1 MKKNK
6 IRFKVISFIFVFI
19 SIVFISNLFFIQVV
33 NDDYKFSAK
42 NNVLRYEVQQPVR
55 GMIYDRNG
63 KLIVANVPSYDLML
77 IPREIHEKGIDTN
90 KFCQLINIKKT
101 EFIKKLK
108 EAEIYSSYKES
119 IFLKDINSEDA
130 SRIGEQL
137 YEFSGFY
144 LRKLT
149 MRDYPTNSATHAIGF
164 LGEVNTNKTKKD
176 KYYIKGDIHGV
187 SGIEASYEHELRGK
201 KGMSIKLVD
210 VHNRFQGKFQKGKF
224 DTLPL
229 TGKSI
234 TTTIDID
241 LQKYAEKLMKNKKG
255 AIVAIE
261 PASGEIL
268 SILSS
273 PNYDLNSL
281 IGRDRSKNYDSLKK
295 NIHKPLFNRA
305 ILGSYPPGS
314 PFKLINALIALQEKT
329 TNENIIYNCNG
340 VNGYSYGKKKYEYV
354 GCHPHKSNI
363 NLNSAIEI
371 SCNTYFCEMYNT
383 YFKKFKSSKDAYN
396 NWYNHVRSFGIG
408 EYLGTD
414 FISGS
419 SGKLPTSDYFNKL
432 YNKSWNANTIISMS
446 IGQGELLLT
455 PMQLANIT
463 AIIAN
468 RGFYFI
474 PHILKKIEGQS
485 KIDKKFTT
493 KKITTIDPK
502 HFNTIIKGMEDVV
515 EGNDGTAKNTKIN
528 NIVVCGKTGTAENN
542 LGNKKDHSVYIA
554 FAPKDNPKIAVA
566 VYIEN
571 AGWGSTWAAP
581 IGSLMIEKYIN
592 NNILNV
598 ELENFIINS
607 NLLN

>member
-6 IRFKVISFIFVFI
+6 IRFKIISFIFVFV
-19 SIVFISNLFFIQVV
+19 SIIFISNLFFIQVV

-164 LGEVNTNKTKKD
+164 LGEVNSNKTKKD

-210 VHNRFQGKFQKGKF
+210 VHNRFQGKFQNGKF
-224 DTLPL
+224 DTLPV

-261 PASGEIL
+261 PESGEIL

-273 PNYDLNSL
+273 PNYDLNKL

-314 PFKLINALIALQEKT
+314 PFKLVNALIALQEK
-329 TNENIIYNCNG
+329 
-340 VNGYSYGKKKYEYV
+340 
-354 GCHPHKSNI
+354 
-363 NLNSAIEI
+363 
-371 SCNTYFCEMYNT
+371 
-383 YFKKFKSSKDAYN
+383 N
-396 NWYNHVRSFGIG
+396 N
-408 EYLGTD
+408 
-414 FISGS
+414 
-419 SGKLPTSDYFNKL
+419 
-432 YNKSWNANTIISMS
+432 
-446 IGQGELLLT
+446 Q
-455 PMQLANIT
+455 
-463 AIIAN
+463 
-468 RGFYFI
+468 
-474 PHILKKIEGQS
+474 
-485 KIDKKFTT
+485 
-493 KKITTIDPK
+493 
-502 HFNTIIKGMEDVV
+502 
-515 EGNDGTAKNTKIN
+515 
-528 NIVVCGKTGTAENN
+528 
-542 LGNKKDHSVYIA
+542 
-554 FAPKDNPKIAVA
+554 
-566 VYIEN
+566 
-571 AGWGSTWAAP
+571 
-581 IGSLMIEKYIN
+581 
-592 NNILNV
+592 
-598 ELENFIINS
+598 
-607 NLLN
+607 